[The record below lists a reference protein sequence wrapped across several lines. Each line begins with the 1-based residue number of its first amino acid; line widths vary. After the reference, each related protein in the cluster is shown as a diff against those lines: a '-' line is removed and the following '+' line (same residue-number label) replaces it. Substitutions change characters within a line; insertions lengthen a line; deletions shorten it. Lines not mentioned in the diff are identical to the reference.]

1 MTVARGVCLI
11 KVLVV
16 DDHDLVRTGIT
27 RMLADIDGLQVVGQ
41 ADSGEESLKKA
52 RELKPDVVLMDV
64 KMPGIGGLE
73 ATRKLMRSHPDMKV
87 VAVTVCEEDPFPT
100 RLRQAGAAGYMTK
113 GGGLA
118 EMVQAIRLV
127 FAGQRYI
134 SPQIAQQL
142 ALKSFQPQV
151 NNSPF
156 DLLSEREIQIALMI
170 VGCQKVQTISDK
182 LCLSPKTVN
191 TTVTVSTKSF
201 RSAAMLSLHCWQY
214 VTAWS
219 MPAPEM
225 TQPFDPSAF
234 LATCSGRPGVYR
246 MFDSEARLL
255 YVGKAKNL
263 KKRLASYFRKTGH
276 APKTGALV
284 ARIAQIETTITANET
299 EALLL
304 EQTLIKEWR
313 PPYNILLRDDKS
325 YPYVHLSDGNFPR
338 LSIHRGAKKAKG
350 RYFGPYPSAGAI
362 RESLSLMQKTFLVR
376 QCEDSFYKN
385 RTRPCLQYQI
395 KRCKGPCVGLVE
407 PEVYAEDVRHS
418 VMFLEGRS
426 NALTDE
432 LNASMEKAAMA
443 LDFERA
449 AELRDQISLLRRV
462 QDQQSMDGGTGDVD
476 VVAAFVNPGG
486 ACVHMISVRGGR
498 VLGSKNFF
506 PQVGIEEEVG
516 EVMSAFLAQYFLGG
530 VEREL
535 PNEVIVNVVHDD
547 FPTLID
553 AIEALRG
560 REMTISHRVRGT
572 RARWQQLAVTNAEQ
586 ALSARLANRQHV
598 TARFEALAEVLKLD
612 EPPLRLECY
621 DISHSSGE
629 ATVASCVVF
638 GPEGPIK
645 SDYRRYNI
653 EGVTAGDDY
662 AAIHQ
667 ALTRRFSKIK
677 DGEGKLPDILLVDG
691 GKGQLSMARDV
702 LNELAVPDL
711 ILLGV
716 AKGATRKAGF
726 ETLYLNDAAHE
737 FTLPG
742 DSPALHLIQQIRDEA
757 HRFAITGHR
766 ARRGKTRRTSTLEG
780 VAGVGPTRR
789 RDLLKHFGGL
799 QELSRA
805 SIEEIAKAPGISKK
819 LAESI
824 YANLHSE

>member
-1 MTVARGVCLI
+1 
-11 KVLVV
+11 
-16 DDHDLVRTGIT
+16 
-27 RMLADIDGLQVVGQ
+27 
-41 ADSGEESLKKA
+41 
-52 RELKPDVVLMDV
+52 
-64 KMPGIGGLE
+64 
-73 ATRKLMRSHPDMKV
+73 
-87 VAVTVCEEDPFPT
+87 
-100 RLRQAGAAGYMTK
+100 
-113 GGGLA
+113 
-118 EMVQAIRLV
+118 
-127 FAGQRYI
+127 
-134 SPQIAQQL
+134 
-142 ALKSFQPQV
+142 
-151 NNSPF
+151 
-156 DLLSEREIQIALMI
+156 
-170 VGCQKVQTISDK
+170 
-182 LCLSPKTVN
+182 
-191 TTVTVSTKSF
+191 
-201 RSAAMLSLHCWQY
+201 
-214 VTAWS
+214 
-219 MPAPEM
+219 M

-234 LATCSGRPGVYR
+234 LSTCSGRPGVYR
-246 MFDSEARLL
+246 MFDIDGRLL

-284 ARIAQIETTITANET
+284 ARIAQVETTITANET

-304 EQTLIKEWR
+304 EQTLIKESR

-325 YPYVHLSDGNFPR
+325 YPYVHLSDGEFPR

-362 RESLSLMQKTFLVR
+362 RESLSILQKTFHVR

-395 KRCKGPCVGLVE
+395 KRCKAPCVNLVE
-407 PEVYAEDVRHS
+407 PQIYNDDVRHS

-432 LNASMEKAAMA
+432 LNALMEKAAMD
-443 LDFERA
+443 LDFEHA
-449 AELRDQISLLRRV
+449 AELRDQIGLLRRV

-486 ACVHMISVRGGR
+486 ACVHLISVRGGR

-530 VEREL
+530 GEREL
-535 PNEVIVNVVHDD
+535 PGEVIVNVVHED

-553 AIEALRG
+553 AIDASRG
-560 REMTISHRVRGT
+560 REITISHRVRGT

-586 ALSARLANRQHV
+586 ALMARLANRQHV
-598 TARFEALAEVLKLD
+598 AARFDALAQVLKLD
-612 EPPLRLECY
+612 EPPQRLECY

-653 EGVTAGDDY
+653 EGITAGDDY
-662 AAIHQ
+662 AAMHQ

-702 LNELAVPDL
+702 MNELAVPDL

-716 AKGATRKAGF
+716 AKGTTRKAGF

-737 FTLPG
+737 FTLKG

>member
-1 MTVARGVCLI
+1 
-11 KVLVV
+11 
-16 DDHDLVRTGIT
+16 
-27 RMLADIDGLQVVGQ
+27 
-41 ADSGEESLKKA
+41 
-52 RELKPDVVLMDV
+52 
-64 KMPGIGGLE
+64 
-73 ATRKLMRSHPDMKV
+73 
-87 VAVTVCEEDPFPT
+87 
-100 RLRQAGAAGYMTK
+100 
-113 GGGLA
+113 
-118 EMVQAIRLV
+118 
-127 FAGQRYI
+127 
-134 SPQIAQQL
+134 
-142 ALKSFQPQV
+142 
-151 NNSPF
+151 
-156 DLLSEREIQIALMI
+156 
-170 VGCQKVQTISDK
+170 
-182 LCLSPKTVN
+182 
-191 TTVTVSTKSF
+191 
-201 RSAAMLSLHCWQY
+201 
-214 VTAWS
+214 
-219 MPAPEM
+219 
-225 TQPFDPSAF
+225 
-234 LATCSGRPGVYR
+234 
-246 MFDSEARLL
+246 MFDAQGQLL

-263 KKRLASYFRKTGH
+263 KNRLASYFRKTGH

-304 EQTLIKEWR
+304 EQTLIKESR

-325 YPYVHLSDGNFPR
+325 YPYVYLSDGAFAR
-338 LSIHRGAKKAKG
+338 LSIHRGAKKGKG

-362 RESLSLMQKTFLVR
+362 RESLGLLQKTFQVR
-376 QCEDSFYKN
+376 QCEDSYYRN

-395 KRCKGPCVGLVE
+395 KRCKAPCVGLVE

-426 NALTDE
+426 NALSDE
-432 LNASMEKAAMA
+432 LNSAMEQAAMA
-443 LDFERA
+443 LNFERA
-449 AELRDQISLLRRV
+449 AELRDQVSLLRRV
-462 QDQQSMDGGTGDVD
+462 QDQQSMEGGTGDVD

-486 ACVHMISVRGGR
+486 ACVHLISVRGGR

-530 VEREL
+530 VDREL
-535 PNEVIVNVVHDD
+535 PAEIIVNVVHED

-553 AIEALRG
+553 AIQESRG
-560 REMTISHRVRGT
+560 RELSISHRVRGT

-586 ALSARLANRQHV
+586 ALSARLANRLHV
-598 TARFEALAEVLKLD
+598 ASRFEALAQALDLD
-612 EPPLRLECY
+612 EPPQRLECY

-662 AAIHQ
+662 AAMHQ
-667 ALTRRFSKIK
+667 ALTRRFGKIK
-677 DGEGKLPDILLVDG
+677 DGESKLPDILLVDG
-691 GKGQLSMARDV
+691 GKGQLNMAREV
-702 LNELAVPDL
+702 LDELAVPDL

-716 AKGATRKAGF
+716 AKGVTRKAGF
-726 ETLYLNDAAHE
+726 ETLYLNDVAHE